1 MTTSAPQLPGHEGM
15 DERREVE
22 QPSPNGTA
30 TLTRAPHPSRT
41 PEPREAPDPPPVPGP
56 GSVPDPPPVPGA
68 SEGAGPGRRLQPVS
82 APEDVPDPARAPEEV
97 SDPAQAPEGGVV
109 VDLVERR
116 RRQQRLRR
124 AAARRNRFVVV
135 RDAAEKDLWAARRR
149 ARVSLP
155 SPVAVTRD
163 IALALLEVEAGCRSA
178 AQLERI
184 FSPRLWEV
192 LEHRIGR
199 RGGPLPSGRSL
210 ISVRSQE
217 DQAGLA
223 DTVAVVWRGELV
235 RPVALRLDACGG
247 RWTVTELRWWRNET
261 DTAATPGRD
270 GGSSR

>member
-1 MTTSAPQLPGHEGM
+1 MTTSAPQWPGQEGM
-15 DERREVE
+15 HERREDE
-22 QPSPNGTA
+22 QPAPNGA
-30 TLTRAPHPSRT
+30 TGPVWVVSPSRV
-41 PEPREAPDPPPVPGP
+41 AVP
-56 GSVPDPPPVPGA
+56 
-68 SEGAGPGRRLQPVS
+68 AG
-82 APEDVPDPARAPEEV
+82 
-97 SDPAQAPEGGVV
+97 V
-109 VDLVERR
+109 VDLSEWR

-135 RDAAEKDLWAARRR
+135 RDAAERDLWTARRR
-149 ARVSLP
+149 ARADLP

-210 ISVRSQE
+210 ISVRCQE
-217 DQAGLA
+217 DRPGLA
-223 DTVAVVWRGELV
+223 DTVAVVRKGELV

-261 DTAATPGRD
+261 DTAMTPGRD
-270 GGSSR
+270 GGSS